1 MAVQVNVCGLATI
14 KVAVAAGAPL
24 QTLGYTQNGAQI
36 TLEGYEVRVPGD
48 ENGGDDGP
56 PIDIQILGQSARIR
70 LEMTK
75 FDTAVSDTIL
85 TRTPGGTLG
94 TPDSVAVPIGTLI
107 FASSQFFRLVIAT
120 ATRPFNFPCV
130 SFVKTPQEL
139 NAGTKFQRHIVE
151 VEAFKH
157 PTTGVLWNRTV
168 V

>member
-1 MAVQVNVCGLATI
+1 MAVIVNVTGLATI
-14 KVAVAAGAPL
+14 KVAPAAGAPL
-24 QTLGYTQNGAQI
+24 STLGYTQNGAQI
-36 TLEGYEVRVPGD
+36 TFEGYELRVPGD

-56 PIDIQILGQSARIR
+56 PIDIQVLGQSARIR
-70 LEMTK
+70 LELTK
-75 FDTAVSDTIL
+75 FDTTVSDTIL

-94 TPDSVAVPIGTLI
+94 QPDTVAVPIGTLI
-107 FASSQFFRLVIAT
+107 FASSQYFRLVIDT

-139 NAGTKFQRHIVE
+139 NAGTKYQRHIVE

-157 PTTGVLWNRTV
+157 PSTGILWNRTV